1 MSVACVRI
9 NGTTTE
15 SRGKMKT
22 ADKDKLHKCLE
33 ILHTTELG
41 LPMVWLWTWSAIVD
55 ILDDKTYHAQVNLD
69 TVWNKLC
76 EDVAAGKGF
85 SLEYGA
91 EQHWDDVTD
100 WMHENEFIIEPD
112 QEEEE
117 QD

>member
-1 MSVACVRI
+1 MSVARARI
-9 NGTTTE
+9 DEHIKG
-15 SRGKMKT
+15 SGKMKT

-91 EQHWDDVTD
+91 EQHYDDVVD
-100 WMHENEFIIEPD
+100 WMQENEFIVEPL
-112 QEEEE
+112 EEEE
-117 QD
+117 ED

>member
-1 MSVACVRI
+1 MSVACARI
-9 NGTTTE
+9 DENTKG
-15 SRGKMKT
+15 RGKMKT
-22 ADKDKLHKCLE
+22 ADRDKLHKCLE

>member
-1 MSVACVRI
+1 MSVASARI
-9 NGTTTE
+9 DEHTKG
-15 SRGKMKT
+15 RGKMKT